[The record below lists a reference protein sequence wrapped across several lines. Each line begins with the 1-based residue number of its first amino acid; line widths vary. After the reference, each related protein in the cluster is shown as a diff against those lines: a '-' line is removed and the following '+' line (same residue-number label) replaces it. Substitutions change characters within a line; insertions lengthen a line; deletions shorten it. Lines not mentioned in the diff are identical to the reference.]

1 MYNFITYCLFFFW
14 TLVVFSF
21 LFLCVFFINTF
32 LPFNTRESM
41 DRPRNIYKHKV
52 KNINESKK
60 PVKREANG
68 GQGNDVKCVSGI
80 KNLSK
85 LN

>member
-1 MYNFITYCLFFFW
+1 
-14 TLVVFSF
+14 
-21 LFLCVFFINTF
+21 
-32 LPFNTRESM
+32 M

-68 GQGNDVKCVSGI
+68 VQGDDVNTDS
-80 KNLSK
+80 
-85 LN
+85 

>member
-1 MYNFITYCLFFFW
+1 
-14 TLVVFSF
+14 
-21 LFLCVFFINTF
+21 
-32 LPFNTRESM
+32 M

-68 GQGNDVKCVSGI
+68 GQDDGVKWNSRIKSYPDIKTNDHNVYHVISTILLLAPHVNKKQI
-80 KNLSK
+80 N
-85 LN
+85 

>member
-1 MYNFITYCLFFFW
+1 
-14 TLVVFSF
+14 
-21 LFLCVFFINTF
+21 
-32 LPFNTRESM
+32 M

-68 GQGNDVKCVSGI
+68 VQGDGI
-80 KNLSK
+80 KSDSRNGPY
-85 LN
+85 LNEDINDYNVYHVISTILLLAPHVNKKQIN

>member
-1 MYNFITYCLFFFW
+1 
-14 TLVVFSF
+14 
-21 LFLCVFFINTF
+21 
-32 LPFNTRESM
+32 M

-68 GQGNDVKCVSGI
+68 VHGDDVNTDS
-80 KNLSK
+80 
-85 LN
+85 